1 MTKTNEDYLDEIRH
15 CIFINLWYSIYI
27 QTVINITEKI

>member
-27 QTVINITEKI
+27 RTVINITEKI